1 MYFLSSLYGTLWLT
15 LFHNFEL
22 RIAVIIIVVLLIINF
37 FLRLFIRQY
46 VKKTSNSKY
55 GIDELCVTVN
65 RPVKYLSI
73 TVGAWVFVALNE
85 LHFSTMH
92 FDVTMINRVFKAA
105 VIILSTW
112 LIISVINL
120 FRNRLIKKRSSKN
133 EGYGDNS
140 IIYTIFKCIEIAV
153 YLIVLITLLAIFN
166 IPVSGLIAVGGIG
179 GAALAFA
186 NQSLIA
192 NMFSG
197 MAIYFDRPFSIGDW
211 IYTNDGKIEGT
222 VEKIGLRLTKI
233 RCFDKRPMF
242 VPNSIFNMTPTV
254 NASRMTNRR
263 IQQFIGLRYQDID
276 HVKEI
281 MSSIRDVLKN
291 LEGIDQN
298 QSQIVNLVNG
308 TTDMGSTI
316 EGCFGSS
323 SINIQI
329 SAYTKAT
336 NIVSF
341 YQIQDELMLT
351 VFKIVTS
358 CGAQF
363 AFPSRSVYT
372 ETLTESANPASV

>member
-1 MYFLSSLYGTLWLT
+1 MYFISSLYGTLWLT

-22 RIAVIIIVVLLIINF
+22 RVAVIIILVLIVINF
-37 FLRLFIRQY
+37 FLRLFIKRF

-55 GIDELCVTVN
+55 GINELCVTVN

-73 TVGAWVFVALNE
+73 SVGIWVFVALNE
-85 LHFSTMH
+85 LHFNTLQL
-92 FDVTMINRVFKAA
+92 DVAMINRVFKTAI
-105 VIILSTW
+105 IILSTW

-120 FRNRLIKKRSSKN
+120 FKNRLIKKRSSKN

-140 IIYTIFKCIEIAV
+140 VIYTIFKCIEIAV

-242 VPNSIFNMTPTV
+242 VPNSIFNTTPTV

-263 IQQFIGLRYQDID
+263 IQQFIG
-276 HVKEI
+276 
-281 MSSIRDVLKN
+281 
-291 LEGIDQN
+291 
-298 QSQIVNLVNG
+298 
-308 TTDMGSTI
+308 
-316 EGCFGSS
+316 
-323 SINIQI
+323 
-329 SAYTKAT
+329 
-336 NIVSF
+336 
-341 YQIQDELMLT
+341 
-351 VFKIVTS
+351 
-358 CGAQF
+358 
-363 AFPSRSVYT
+363 
-372 ETLTESANPASV
+372 